1 MDKIKMESLSKPC
14 LNQLRRLLMR
24 QPPLKPS
31 GRRPSGGVLVEAVL
45 SSCFFVP
52 LIVFLIW
59 GVLEVS
65 FAYVIGVNMTEAS
78 QLAARA
84 LADEFTKNPRVAQ
97 SEQLQQQVFERIR
110 IPNMVSCNEQFEI
123 PAGGWVTKTLPRS
136 ITVNCT
142 YLPGLATQHCHYFP
156 VLTHLKLAVKCQFA
170 PAALL
175 PFLEQPQRRSTN
187 QQIP

>member
-1 MDKIKMESLSKPC
+1 MESLSKPC

-97 SEQLQQQVFERIR
+97 SEQLQQKVF
-110 IPNMVSCNEQFEI
+110 
-123 PAGGWVTKTLPRS
+123 
-136 ITVNCT
+136 
-142 YLPGLATQHCHYFP
+142 
-156 VLTHLKLAVKCQFA
+156 
-170 PAALL
+170 
-175 PFLEQPQRRSTN
+175 
-187 QQIP
+187 

>member
-142 YLPGLATQHCHYFP
+142 YLPGAGNPALPLFP
-156 VLTHLKLAVKCQFA
+156 SPDPLKIGSKVSI
-170 PAALL
+170 
-175 PFLEQPQRRSTN
+175 RSSSTT
-187 QQIP
+187 PLF